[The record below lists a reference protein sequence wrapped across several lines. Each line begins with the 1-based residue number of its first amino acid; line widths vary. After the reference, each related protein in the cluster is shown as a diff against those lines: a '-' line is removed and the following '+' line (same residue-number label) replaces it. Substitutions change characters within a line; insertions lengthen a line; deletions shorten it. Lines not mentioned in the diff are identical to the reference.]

1 MPFVTTLRAHTTVH
15 ANRDLLETEETPAKV
30 STRTDI
36 TWRKVHN
43 EMVEL
48 AEVK

>member
-15 ANRDLLETEETPAKV
+15 ANQDLLETEEIPEKV
-30 STRTDI
+30 STRTGI

-48 AEVK
+48 AKVK